1 MPMKMILAL
10 AVSLLPAAALAAEG
24 MKPGNYEF
32 TTKMEMP
39 GMPFAM
45 PPMTAQRCLK
55 KEDIEK
61 NDQYRADNSG
71 RQDCEVKNLKQSGPK
86 TTFDLACKD
95 GTTGKAE
102 YNVTDAGMTGK
113 TVMTREGQPMTMNMS
128 AKRLGDCK

>member
-1 MPMKMILAL
+1 MNRLIAL
-10 AVSLLPAAALAAEG
+10 TALLLPVAASAGG
-24 MKPGNYEF
+24 MQPGNYEF

-55 KEDIEK
+55 KEDLEK
-61 NDQYRADNSG
+61 NEQYRADNSG
-71 RQDCEVKNLKQSGPK
+71 SGDCEVKNLKQSGNK

-102 YNVTDAGMTGK
+102 YTATDTGMTGK
-113 TVMTREGQPMTMNMS
+113 TVLTRDGQPMTMNMA